1 MTINTYCKRQRN
13 FSEDNTNTSKEKT
26 ILIRVK
32 HQTEQKGKAED
43 FLDELAKLTEAA
55 GASVLYKTIQEP
67 KQINPS
73 LFIGKGKLKE
83 IEDIIH
89 LQDADLVVFDN
100 DLTPVQQRNLEGELG
115 VKVIDRTG
123 LILDIFAQRAK
134 SKEGKLQVELAQ
146 LNYILP
152 RLVGKGGSLSRLG
165 GGIGT
170 RGPGETQLEVDR
182 RKVRDRITKIKK
194 ELEKVKKVR
203 RLHRKRRTHI
213 ACSTISIIG
222 YTNAGKST
230 LLNCLSSAG
239 VLVEDRLFATLDPT
253 IRKIKLPSNRE
264 ILVSDTV
271 GFINKLPH
279 QLIAAFKATFEEVNE
294 SDILLHVIDIT
305 SHYVDGHIH
314 SVNNVLKDIGVS
326 HKPVIHLL
334 NKTDKLKNINS
345 IVSYWKRFLDNS
357 VAISAR
363 TGQGIDDLL
372 YKIEE
377 LIPGKQKKVRLRFPA
392 NAGSIISTIHNNGR
406 ITRKDYVGEEVII
419 EAEIDRKLAHSLESF
434 SF

>member
-1 MTINTYCKRQRN
+1 M
-13 FSEDNTNTSKEKT
+13 
-26 ILIRVK
+26 VK
-32 HQTEQKGKAED
+32 
-43 FLDELAKLTEAA
+43 LAEAA
-55 GASVLYKTIQEP
+55 GASVLYKTIQVS

-73 LFIGKGKLKE
+73 FFIGKGKLEE
-83 IEDIIH
+83 IENTLH
-89 LQDADLVVFDN
+89 LQNADLIIFDN
-100 DLTPVQQRNLEGELG
+100 DLTPVQQRNLERELG
-115 VKVIDRTG
+115 VKVIDRTS
-123 LILDIFAQRAK
+123 LILDIFAQRAR

-203 RLHRKRRTHI
+203 KLHRKRRTHI

-230 LLNCLSSAG
+230 LLNRLSSAG
-239 VLVEDRLFATLDPT
+239 VLIEDRLFATLDPT
-253 IRKIKLPSNRE
+253 IRKIKLPSNRK

-279 QLIAAFKATFEEVNE
+279 QLIAAFKATFEEVDE
-294 SDILLHVIDIT
+294 SDILLHVIDVT
-305 SHYVDGHIH
+305 SPDVDEQIQ
-314 SVNNVLKDIGVS
+314 SVNNVLKYIRVS

-334 NKTDKLKNINS
+334 NKIDTLKSNNIT
-345 IVSYWKRFLDNS
+345 SYWKRSLDNC

-363 TGQGIDDLL
+363 TGEGIDDLL
-372 YKIEE
+372 YKIEG
-377 LIPGKQKKVRLRFPA
+377 LIPVKQKKVRLRFPA
-392 NAGSIISTIHNNGR
+392 NSGSLISTIHKNGR